1 MPLLV
6 HAAPLAAARVL
17 RPGQRPCR
25 ACCLKMLFVQMQPVQ
40 MLWVCKKARP
50 NQVAL
55 CGANP
60 GQERAV

>member
-1 MPLLV
+1 MQSRLASARELRQVNGFAGLL
-6 HAAPLAAARVL
+6 PE
-17 RPGQRPCR
+17 
-25 ACCLKMLFVQMQPVQ
+25 Q
-40 MLWVCKKARP
+40 MLPLEVQPIEMLLVCKKARP

>member
-1 MPLLV
+1 MHKVKPK
-6 HAAPLAAARVL
+6 AIAGICCNRWQ
-17 RPGQRPCR
+17 QRP
-25 ACCLKMLFVQMQPVQ
+25 
-40 MLWVCKKARP
+40 VCSAYAYKKARP

>member
-1 MPLLV
+1 MQSR
-6 HAAPLAAARVL
+6 LAAAREL
-17 RPGQRPCR
+17 RQVNGF
-25 ACCLKMLFVQMQPVQ
+25 AGLLPVQ
-40 MLWVCKKARP
+40 MLPLEMLLVCKKARP